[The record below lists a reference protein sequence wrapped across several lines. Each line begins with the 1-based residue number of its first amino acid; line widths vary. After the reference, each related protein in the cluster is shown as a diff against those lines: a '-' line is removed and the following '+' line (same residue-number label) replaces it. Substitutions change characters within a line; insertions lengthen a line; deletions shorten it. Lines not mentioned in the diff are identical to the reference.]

1 MLILNESIYGIDK
14 RVDSCFLDVQQTPT
28 GRNVCGNQLGEPVSR
43 STCCCSMGKAW
54 GRNCELC
61 PAAESEEFKALC
73 PAGSGFRPNM
83 ITVVLEDIDECS
95 EMDNLCKDGRCSNT
109 FGSFMCTCNDG
120 YQIDDANAMCIGNI
134 LVLIENC
141 SNFR

>member
-1 MLILNESIYGIDK
+1 
-14 RVDSCFLDVQQTPT
+14 
-28 GRNVCGNQLGEPVSR
+28 
-43 STCCCSMGKAW
+43 MGKAW